1 FRDFGYGT
9 PVLVGR
15 TQGVL
20 AKLVEL
26 GVSNPESYEIHN
38 STVSPLVPE
47 MVEFLYPRLQRRGF
61 MTRDVQRMVNNE
73 RNVFASLLVALGHAD
88 AMISGMT

>member
-1 FRDFGYGT
+1 EAENEVVLRAAIQFRDFGYGT

-38 STVSPLVPE
+38 TTVSPLVPE

-61 MTRDVQRMVNNE
+61 MTRDVQRMVNN
-73 RNVFASLLVALGHAD
+73 
-88 AMISGMT
+88 